1 MTNRTSFLAL
11 SCSLALTLSAAG
23 QAPAPAPHPIVL
35 HAARLLDIKAGKL
48 IKPGEVLIQG
58 DRIVEVGPAVK
69 HPAGAEVIDLGD
81 RTLMPGLIDAHIHL
95 FLHPGAEDLQTVQ
108 ESVPERTI
116 MATLAARDDLMAGF
130 TAERDMGTE
139 GAGSADT
146 AVRNAINEGRI
157 PGPRLRISGNA
168 INILGGHEDAIGY
181 NPEQHILPNANYA
194 NNADE
199 LIAVMRQQFKEGADF
214 IKIYETGADT
224 IRDGKLSTPYQYT
237 ETQLEA
243 AVKEAARLGKRVAV
257 HATGEPGTL
266 YAAQAGVVSIDH
278 ADQLSED
285 TMRLMKEKQ
294 IFAVPTFTI
303 FEYFAEHAATPQ
315 RGAHEHQ
322 ILDLKVQEFKKQ
334 IAAGIPM
341 AVGSDV
347 GPFPHGTQ
355 ARELVLMVK
364 YGMSPLAVLQADLLN
379 GAKLLGWE
387 GQIGSLEPGYLADV
401 IAITGDPLADISA
414 VNNVGFVMKGG
425 TDLQEVSRS
434 RNRKRSAL
442 TAKECTIARNFNEKE
457 NLSIAS

>member
-1 MTNRTSFLAL
+1 MTKRILMFAL
-11 SCSLALTLSAAG
+11 SPALILPATAGSQAA
-23 QAPAPAPHPIVL
+23 PESSHPIVL
-35 HAARLLDIKAGKL
+35 HAARLLDVKAGKL
-48 IKPGEVLIQG
+48 IQPGEILVRG
-58 DRIVEVGPAVK
+58 ERIVEAGSSVK
-69 HPAGAEVIDLGD
+69 RPAGAEVVDLGD

-139 GAGSADT
+139 GAGSADS
-146 AVRNAINEGRI
+146 AVRNAINSGRI

-181 NPEQHILPNANYA
+181 NPDQHVLPNADYA

-199 LIAVMRQQFKEGADF
+199 LVAVMRQQFKEGADF
-214 IKIYETGADT
+214 IKIYETGADSV
-224 IRDGKLSTPYQYT
+224 RDGKLSTPYQYT
-237 ETQLEA
+237 EPQLEA
-243 AVKEAARLGKRVAV
+243 AVKETARLGKHVAV
-257 HATGEPGTL
+257 HATCEPGTL
-266 YAAQAGVVSIDH
+266 FAAQAGVVSIDH
-278 ADQLSED
+278 GDQLSDE

-303 FEYFAEHAATPQ
+303 FEYFAEHAATPE
-315 RGAHEHQ
+315 RSSHEHQ

-334 IAAGIPM
+334 LAAGIPM

-355 ARELVLMVK
+355 ARELLLMVK
-364 YGMSPLAVLQADLLN
+364 YGMSPSAVLQADLLN
-379 GAKLLGWE
+379 GAKLLGWD

-401 IAITGDPLADISA
+401 IAITGDPLRDISA
-414 VNNVGFVMKGG
+414 VANVSFVMKGG
-425 TDLQEVSRS
+425 VIF
-434 RNRKRSAL
+434 RK
-442 TAKECTIARNFNEKE
+442 
-457 NLSIAS
+457 